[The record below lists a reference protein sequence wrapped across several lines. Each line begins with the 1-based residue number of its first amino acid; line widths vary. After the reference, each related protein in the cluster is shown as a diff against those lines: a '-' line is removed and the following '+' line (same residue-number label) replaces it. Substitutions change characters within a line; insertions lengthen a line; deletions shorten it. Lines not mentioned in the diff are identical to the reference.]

1 MVLVSMGNF
10 VVRPFPATHPI
21 WALTIV
27 NLIQHRG
34 FNYFSICTH
43 KHKKLDIMWET
54 RYMPPPVLILWL
66 ANWKQWFS
74 FYWSF
79 WRLLYLCLFTG
90 PQSKPSFT
98 LFEGSISSKVMCTH
112 HSSWWIFSWNTKP
125 SRVRAFLLKIDSS
138 THATNVEWQN
148 HISWVEI
155 LHINTITSPQIT
167 RINQLLQRDLY
178 GWWIHTSMQHG
189 SIRGWLP
196 IL

>member
-112 HSSWWIFSWNTKP
+112 HSSAVGGYSLGTPNHQGSGHFCWRLIALPMQQMWND
-125 SRVRAFLLKIDSS
+125 KI
-138 THATNVEWQN
+138 
-148 HISWVEI
+148 I
-155 LHINTITSPQIT
+155 
-167 RINQLLQRDLY
+167 
-178 GWWIHTSMQHG
+178 
-189 SIRGWLP
+189 
-196 IL
+196 